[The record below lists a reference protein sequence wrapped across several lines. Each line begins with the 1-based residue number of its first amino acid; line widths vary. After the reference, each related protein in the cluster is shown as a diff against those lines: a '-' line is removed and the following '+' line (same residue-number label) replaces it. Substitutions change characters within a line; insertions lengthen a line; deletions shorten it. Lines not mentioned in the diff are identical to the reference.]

1 MSGEAKTKMCY
12 AIRQRGIAK
21 IGIDDVGLGV
31 EFDFV
36 LNVPSP
42 VRYKDPSEII
52 DYLRKEH
59 QFPKPRKIEK
69 VSEIFG
75 EDGRGLETL
84 KVEIGPNQE
93 IRVFIDIYYYLET
106 GQAVEK
112 NRRQELEEQDDRKD
126 N

>member
-12 AIRQRGIAK
+12 AIRQRGIVK
-21 IGIDDVGLGV
+21 IGNVGPGV

-52 DYLRKEH
+52 DLLRKELN
-59 QFPKPRKIEK
+59 FPKPSKIKK

-75 EDGRGLETL
+75 EDGRGSETIE
-84 KVEIGPNQE
+84 VEIGQNQK
-93 IRVFIDIYYYLET
+93 IKVFVDIHYYLET
-106 GQAVEK
+106 GKTVEK
-112 NRRQELEEQDDRKD
+112 NRR
-126 N
+126 